1 MFERS
6 LEEQRIEHR
15 AIEFSSGNSLRGCLQ
30 RGIGLSFCPR
40 ISITREMR
48 AGSLEVLDWPETFT
62 SVIMIRHADK
72 WCSPLL
78 TRFMEIAR
86 ARIS

>member
-6 LEEQRIEHR
+6 LEEQRIEYR
-15 AIEFSSGNSLRGCLQ
+15 ALEFSSGNSVRGCLQ
-30 RGIGLSFCPR
+30 RGIGVSFCPV
-40 ISITREMR
+40 ISIRNELQE
-48 AGSLEVLDWPETFT
+48 GVLQVLPWPKMAT

-78 TRFMEIAR
+78 HRFMEIAVN
-86 ARIS
+86 RIH